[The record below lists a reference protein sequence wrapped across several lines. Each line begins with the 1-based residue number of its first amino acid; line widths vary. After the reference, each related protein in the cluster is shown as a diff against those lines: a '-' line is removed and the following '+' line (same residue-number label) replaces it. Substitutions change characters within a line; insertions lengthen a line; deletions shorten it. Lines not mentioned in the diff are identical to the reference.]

1 MFKLEIH
8 MAMIGQDLKC
18 GVIKALSMN
27 ANSVD
32 VATLCTQ
39 HRKELWYD
47 GSIDNNAI
55 CFDLI

>member
-8 MAMIGQDLKC
+8 MARIGQDPKS
-18 GVIKALSMN
+18 GAIKALSMN
-27 ANSVD
+27 ANSAD
-32 VATLCTQ
+32 VAMTCIQ

-55 CFDLI
+55 